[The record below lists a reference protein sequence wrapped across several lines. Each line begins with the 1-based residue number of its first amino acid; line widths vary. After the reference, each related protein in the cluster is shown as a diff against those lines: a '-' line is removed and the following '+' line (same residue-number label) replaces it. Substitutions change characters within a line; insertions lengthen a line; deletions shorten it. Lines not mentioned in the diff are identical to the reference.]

1 MGLTL
6 CIEERD
12 NNCSVKNKIDFSF
25 GNKNK
30 NVDKDTNIIEN
41 TFTSCVV
48 YRKNNE
54 ISTKKKIKKLEKRIS
69 KLKNELRI
77 GFK

>member
-6 CIEERD
+6 CIEER
-12 NNCSVKNKIDFSF
+12 NKNCSSENRIDFSF

-48 YRKNNE
+48 YRKNKE

>member
-12 NNCSVKNKIDFSF
+12 KNCSVKNKIDFSF

-69 KLKNELRI
+69 KFKNELKLV
-77 GFK
+77 FK

>member
-12 NNCSVKNKIDFSF
+12 KNCSVKNKIDFSF

-48 YRKNNE
+48 YRKNNQ
-54 ISTKKKIKKLEKRIS
+54 ISTKKKIKKLEKKINR
-69 KLKNELRI
+69 LKNELRI

>member
-6 CIEERD
+6 CIEER
-12 NNCSVKNKIDFSF
+12 NKNCSSKNKIDLSF
-25 GNKNK
+25 GNKSK
-30 NVDKDTNIIEN
+30 LQDKEHNIIEN

-69 KLKNELRI
+69 KLKNELGI
-77 GFK
+77 GLK